1 MTNKELQ
8 EKLKQYPDDAV
19 VHAELFTRNGRGGAF
34 QEDLLL
40 NSMGYFEKE
49 NMLHIECAFQIGW
62 LNAHPEFQPPA
73 EPEEEEPEETGEE
86 PGTVEQGREEE
97 PSLRR
102 CRCGEMPRLARDPSG
117 RWYYVCLNCMRRGDG
132 ATVREQAADLWN
144 DHMRQIG

>member
-49 NMLHIECAFQIGW
+49 NVLHIECAFQIGW
-62 LNAHPEFQPPA
+62 LNAHPEFQPPP
-73 EPEEEEPEETGEE
+73 EPEEDEEEEPEERGHACQGADRGPVEC
-86 PGTVEQGREEE
+86 PYCAGGTV
-97 PSLRR
+97 
-102 CRCGEMPRLARDPSG
+102 
-117 RWYYVCLNCMRRGDG
+117 
-132 ATVREQAADLWN
+132 
-144 DHMRQIG
+144 